1 MKEGMSVVFDQVAF
15 VGVGLIGGSLAL
27 DVKGRGLARVTTAFD
42 KNEQNR
48 QFIRECGIVDRC
60 CDSLRDA
67 VCDADAVILA
77 VPVGVMAAVTQDM
90 MPHLKQGAVI
100 IDTGSSKRTMM
111 ETVLPL
117 LKEGIYC
124 VPSHPVAGTE
134 HSGPHASERNL
145 FEGRWCVITPSD
157 ATPRAITER
166 VSGLWRGVGM
176 RVKKMDARTHDEILA
191 LTSHLPHLIAF
202 SIVGTATELEQDLHD
217 QVTRY
222 AAGGFRDFTRI
233 AASDAIMWRD
243 IFLQNKDFVLEALNH
258 FESKLKCFT
267 DAIEQGD
274 RDELTRLID
283 CNRKVRHA
291 VIKEGQ
297 E

>member
-1 MKEGMSVVFDQVAF
+1 MKEDMSVVFGQVAF

-27 DVKGRGLARVTTAFD
+27 DVKERGLARVTTAFD
-42 KNEQNR
+42 QSEQNR

-60 CDSLRDA
+60 CDSLQDA
-67 VCDADAVILA
+67 VRDADAIILA

-90 MPHLKQGAVI
+90 MPYLKQGAVI
-100 IDTGSSKRTMM
+100 IDTGSSKRMMM

-117 LKEGIYC
+117 ITKGIHC

-157 ATPRAITER
+157 ATPAAITER
-166 VSGLWRGVGM
+166 VSDLWRGVGM
-176 RVKKMDARTHDEILA
+176 RVKQMDARTHDEILA

-243 IFLQNKDFVLEALNH
+243 IFLQNKDFVLDALHH
-258 FESKLKCFT
+258 FENKLKCFT